1 MTMGGLRDAIF
12 SDKAIW
18 EVTRSGHGLKMLK
31 RTVRIDRLNLGWFS
45 QQNRWC
51 LGSFT
56 RENMDLTWIYCNYHS
71 TPIISW
77 NGSTLYTSPHWMKF
91 RQKWRFSLVSGCANF
106 ISSFFHSHK
115 GMVERC
121 RKSFSPTH
129 IRAGVSLSL
138 LIWDSILQKSGMETA
153 SVPKKRRRENV
164 HKRQKGPEKDSATRL
179 HISHHLQM
187 FSNKK
192 KKNQFFLV
200 DLILAMALAKSG
212 YVGLYRNYHPC
223 GGTVCARPACFG
235 TLIQRLL
242 VSVRLGSLGCPKFF
256 KEDVPSGKLT

>member
-1 MTMGGLRDAIF
+1 MSKVFFTNSYQGRSFVVTPDLGFNPLKERDGNCLRAKK
-12 SDKAIW
+12 KA
-18 EVTRSGHGLKMLK
+18 S
-31 RTVRIDRLNLGWFS
+31 
-45 QQNRWC
+45 
-51 LGSFT
+51 
-56 RENMDLTWIYCNYHS
+56 
-71 TPIISW
+71 
-77 NGSTLYTSPHWMKF
+77 
-91 RQKWRFSLVSGCANF
+91 
-106 ISSFFHSHK
+106 
-115 GMVERC
+115 
-121 RKSFSPTH
+121 RKCP
-129 IRAGVSLSL
+129 
-138 LIWDSILQKSGMETA
+138 QTA
-153 SVPKKRRRENV
+153 T
-164 HKRQKGPEKDSATRL
+164 GPEKDSATRL

-187 FSNKK
+187 SSN

>member
-91 RQKWRFSLVSGCANF
+91 RHRNDDFLWSLVAL
-106 ISSFFHSHK
+106 ISSHHFFILTRVWSKDVESLFHQLISGPEFRCHSWFGIQSSK
-115 GMVERC
+115 
-121 RKSFSPTH
+121 
-129 IRAGVSLSL
+129 RAGWKLPPCQKRGVEKMSTNGKRGPRK
-138 LIWDSILQKSGMETA
+138 IRLQDCIYPTTFKC
-153 SVPKKRRRENV
+153 
-164 HKRQKGPEKDSATRL
+164 
-179 HISHHLQM
+179 LQI
-187 FSNKK
+187 